1 MNFLRYQM
9 FETTWFYSI
18 YLVAANNRLHNN
30 TITINE
36 VYLQRKILFHVSMS
50 YRLETETMKT

>member
-1 MNFLRYQM
+1 M
-9 FETTWFYSI
+9 FETTWCVSI
-18 YLVAANNRLHNN
+18 YLVTANNQAVHRLHNN

-36 VYLQRKILFHVSMS
+36 VYLQRKILFYVSMS